1 MPTLEQYKKRL
12 QGKQR
17 AIKEQR
23 RKAADLNNDLAFELA
38 DGHQDV
44 QVLTR
49 TAIDDMAGEWREG
62 DMLIRHALTG
72 QEKKIITRPYIQLP
86 IGSYV
91 KYSNVTCIIRE
102 ALLDPN
108 DVMPSYKAYVCTTEL
123 HLKGCP
129 YVFPVYAF
137 NSSYSSKGI
146 VDYDKVLGLD
156 SRNKLYLQKN
166 KFTVRLQHHHRNYRI
181 IIGDEETKYYY
192 YITEMDDVSYPGMF
206 VVSLKIDEMHPNDD
220 GYYAYNEE
228 PIDFSDLID
237 IDEEETEEPQITA
250 QPVIYCS
257 SYLKVGETYKIECNN
272 PIKLCEVSD
281 YNMVSLREEE
291 DGLYYTILAQVP
303 GILRITLTDVYDNV
317 VTKDVIIK

>member
-1 MPTLEQYKKRL
+1 MPTLEQYRRKL
-12 QGKQR
+12 QGQQR
-17 AIKEQR
+17 VIKEQR

-38 DGHQDV
+38 DGHQEV

-49 TAIDDMAGEWREG
+49 TAIDDMAGEWRDG

-102 ALLDPN
+102 ALLDSN

-129 YVFPVYAF
+129 YTFPVYAF

-146 VDYDKVLGLD
+146 IDYDKVLGLD

-166 KFTVRLQHHHRNYRI
+166 KFTVRLQQHHRNWL
-181 IIGDEETKYYY
+181 
-192 YITEMDDVSYPGMF
+192 SF
-206 VVSLKIDEMHPNDD
+206 
-220 GYYAYNEE
+220 
-228 PIDFSDLID
+228 
-237 IDEEETEEPQITA
+237 
-250 QPVIYCS
+250 
-257 SYLKVGETYKIECNN
+257 
-272 PIKLCEVSD
+272 
-281 YNMVSLREEE
+281 
-291 DGLYYTILAQVP
+291 
-303 GILRITLTDVYDNV
+303 
-317 VTKDVIIK
+317 

>member
-1 MPTLEQYKKRL
+1 MPTLEQYRRKL
-12 QGKQR
+12 QGQQR
-17 AIKEQR
+17 VIKEQR
-23 RKAADLNNDLAFELA
+23 RKAADLNNELAWELA

-49 TAIDDMAGEWREG
+49 TAIDDMTGEWIDE

-72 QEKKIITRPYIQLP
+72 QEKKIITKPYIQLP

-91 KYSNVTCIIRE
+91 KYSNVTCIVRE

-108 DVMPSYKAYVCTTEL
+108 DVMPSYKAFICTTEL
-123 HLKGCP
+123 RLKGCP
-129 YVFPVYAF
+129 FSFPVYSF

-206 VVSLKIDEMHPNDD
+206 VVSLKIDEMHPNDN
-220 GYYAYNEE
+220 GFYAYNES

-237 IDEEETEEPQITA
+237 VDEEVEEPQVTA
-250 QPVIYCS
+250 QPIIYCS

-272 PIKLCEVSD
+272 PIAVCEVND
-281 YNMVSLREEE
+281 YDMVSLREEE
-291 DGLYYTILAQVP
+291 NGVYYTILPQTP
-303 GILRITLTDVYDNV
+303 GILKITVTDTYGNV
-317 VTKDVIIK
+317 VTTDVIIK

>member
-1 MPTLEQYKKRL
+1 MPTLEQYRRKL
-12 QGKQR
+12 QGQQR
-17 AIKEQR
+17 VIKEQR
-23 RKAADLNNDLAFELA
+23 RKAADLNNELAWELA

-49 TAIDDMAGEWREG
+49 TAIDDMTGEWRDG

-72 QEKKIITRPYIQLP
+72 QEKKIITKPYVQLP

-91 KYSNVTCIIRE
+91 KYSNVTCIVRE

-108 DVMPSYKAYVCTTEL
+108 DVMPSYKAYVCTSEL

-129 YVFPVYAF
+129 FTFPVYAF

-206 VVSLKIDEMHPNDD
+206 VVSLKIDEMHPNDN
-220 GYYAYNEE
+220 GFYAYNEN
-228 PIDFSDLID
+228 PIDFSDLIGV
-237 IDEEETEEPQITA
+237 DEEVEESQVTA
-250 QPVIYCS
+250 QPIIYCS

-272 PIKLCEVSD
+272 PIAICEVND
-281 YNMVSLREEE
+281 YDMVSLREEE
-291 DGLYYTILAQVP
+291 HGAYYTVSPQVP
-303 GILRITLTDVYDNV
+303 GILKITITDIYGNV

>member
-12 QGKQR
+12 QNRNQ

-23 RKAADLNNDLAFELA
+23 RKAADLNNELAWELA
-38 DGHQDV
+38 DGHQDALI
-44 QVLTR
+44 LTR
-49 TAIDDMAGEWREG
+49 KEIDNNTDEWFEM
-62 DMLIRHALTG
+62 DVLIRHALTG
-72 QEKKIITRPYIQLP
+72 QEKKVVTKPYVDLP

-91 KYSNVTCIIRE
+91 KYNDITCIVRE
-102 ALLDPN
+102 NLLDPQ
-108 DVMPSYKAYVCTTEL
+108 DVMPSYKAYVCTTQL

-129 YVFPVYAF
+129 FSFPVYAF
-137 NSSYSSKGI
+137 NSSYSSKGLI
-146 VDYDKVLGLD
+146 DFDKVMGLD

-166 KFTVRLQHHHRNYRI
+166 KFTVRLHQNHRNYRI

-192 YITEMDDVSYPGMF
+192 YITEMDDISYPGMF
-206 VVSLKIDEMHPNDD
+206 VVSLKIDEMHPSDD
-220 GYYAYNEE
+220 GFYAYNES

-237 IDEEETEEPQITA
+237 VDEEETEEPQITA
-250 QPVIYCS
+250 QPIIYCS

-272 PIKLCEVSD
+272 PIKICEVSD
-281 YNMVSLREEE
+281 YDMVSLHEEE
-291 DGLYYTILAQVP
+291 DGLHYTILAQVP

>member
-1 MPTLEQYKKRL
+1 MPTFDIYKKRL
-12 QGKQR
+12 KSSNR
-17 AIKEQR
+17 HIKEQR
-23 RKAADLNNDLAFELA
+23 RQAADLNNELAWELA
-38 DGHQDV
+38 DGHQEV

-49 TAIDDMAGEWREG
+49 TAIDDMSGEWREG

-72 QEKKIITRPYIQLP
+72 QEKKLITKPYIQLP

-91 KYSNVTCIIRE
+91 KYSNVTCIVRE

-129 YVFPVYAF
+129 YTFPVYAF

-206 VVSLKIDEMHPNDD
+206 VVSLKIDEMHPNDN
-220 GYYAYNEE
+220 GFYAYNES
-228 PIDFSDLID
+228 PIDFSDIID
-237 IDEEETEEPQITA
+237 VDEEVEEPQVTA
-250 QPVIYCS
+250 QPIIYCS

-272 PIKLCEVSD
+272 PIKMCEVSD
-281 YNMVSLREEE
+281 YDMVSLREEE
-291 DGLYYTILAQVP
+291 NGTYYTILPQTP
-303 GILRITLTDVYDNV
+303 GILKITVTDTYGNV

>member
-1 MPTLEQYKKRL
+1 MPTLEQYRRKL
-12 QGKQR
+12 QGQQR
-17 AIKEQR
+17 VIKEQR
-23 RKAADLNNDLAFELA
+23 RKAADLNNELAWELA

-49 TAIDDMAGEWREG
+49 TAIDDMTGEWRDG

-72 QEKKIITRPYIQLP
+72 QEKKIITKPYIQLP

-91 KYSNVTCIIRE
+91 KYSNVTCIVRE

-108 DVMPSYKAYVCTTEL
+108 DVMPSYKAYVCTSEL

-129 YVFPVYAF
+129 YTFPVYAF

-206 VVSLKIDEMHPNDD
+206 VVSLKIDEMHPNDN
-220 GYYAYNEE
+220 GFYAYNEN
-228 PIDFSDLID
+228 PIDFSDLIGV
-237 IDEEETEEPQITA
+237 DEEVEEPQVTA
-250 QPVIYCS
+250 QPIIYCS

-272 PIKLCEVSD
+272 PIAVCEVND
-281 YNMVSLREEE
+281 YDMVSLREEE
-291 DGLYYTILAQVP
+291 NGVYYTILPQTP
-303 GILRITLTDVYDNV
+303 GILKITVTDTYGNV